1 MSSDQMPEE
10 FVQQVRD
17 VLAHLYDTAYLQR
30 HALLAVLV
38 PADLS
43 DPRARAQS
51 LRETTMQAIAA
62 LRPPAGV
69 SPRDA
74 AYRPYAILRGKYVE
88 GMSGEAVQEQLTI
101 GRRQFFREQQRAIEG
116 IASLLWSKRMAP
128 ATTTG
133 DGTGQALSEELE
145 QLGIQSQVFVVE
157 AVVREAIAATS
168 SLAADR
174 GVCLHLAVRGQ
185 PQAFADET
193 IARHLLISLFGA
205 LVRHSADCRLE
216 VSLAYDGR
224 WVCLSV
230 TGFGETAQ
238 RRLPADGVDRGRR
251 VEEPRQEES
260 LAEQLQTQQHLAGHM
275 GGQLTVEAEEAG
287 RAVRLRLPTGRKD
300 VVAIVDD
307 NPKTLH
313 LFERYLEP
321 YRYQP
326 LLIQESARA
335 LAEIRAAQVDVV
347 VLDIMMRDV
356 DGWRI
361 LQSLRTDPGTRHIPV
376 LICSVLNDAELA
388 HSLGAA
394 GYLRKP
400 VSQAELVRAL
410 DQARQARDSA
420 PGTPPAPSPAS
431 G

>member
-1 MSSDQMPEE
+1 MSSEQVPEE

-30 HALLAVLV
+30 HPLLTALV
-38 PADLS
+38 PSELS

-69 SPRDA
+69 SPRDP
-74 AYRPYAILRGKYVE
+74 AYRPYTILRGKYVE
-88 GMSGEAVQEQLTI
+88 GMAGEVVQDRLAI

-116 IASLLWSKRMAP
+116 IASLLWSKRMGP
-128 ATTTG
+128 AVATSDSMG
-133 DGTGQALSEELE
+133 EALSEELA
-145 QLGIQSQVFVVE
+145 QLGIQSE
-157 AVVREAIAATS
+157 AFALERVVREAIAATS

-174 GVCLHLAVRGQ
+174 GVHLALAVRGQ
-185 PQAFADET
+185 PEAFADET

-205 LVRHSADCRLE
+205 LVRHCSDCRLE
-216 VSLAYDGR
+216 VTLAGEGR
-224 WVCLSV
+224 WVTLSV
-230 TGFGETAQ
+230 AGFAAAAEAAEAGEPLAQ
-238 RRLPADGVDRGRR
+238 QL
-251 VEEPRQEES
+251 ETQQQ
-260 LAEQLQTQQHLAGHM
+260 LAEHM
-275 GGQLTVEAEEAG
+275 GGQLSADDDDHGQTVC
-287 RAVRLRLPTGRKD
+287 LLLPTGRKD

-326 LLIQESARA
+326 LLIQDSSRA
-335 LAEIRAAQVDVV
+335 LAEIRAAQADVV

-388 HSLGAA
+388 QSLGAA
-394 GYLRKP
+394 GYMRKP

-420 PGTPPAPSPAS
+420 PGTPPEP
-431 G
+431 

>member
-1 MSSDQMPEE
+1 MSGEQVPEE

-30 HALLAVLV
+30 HPLLATLV

-62 LRPPAGV
+62 LRPPSGV
-69 SPRDA
+69 SPRDP
-74 AYRPYAILRGKYVE
+74 AYRPYTILRGKYVE
-88 GMSGEAVQEQLTI
+88 GMGGEEVQDRLAI

-116 IASLLWSKRMAP
+116 IASLLWSKRMGPAP
-128 ATTTG
+128 ATG
-133 DGTGQALSEELE
+133 DSAGQALSEELE
-145 QLGIQSQVFVVE
+145 QLGIQSE
-157 AVVREAIAATS
+157 AFALETVVREAVIATS

-174 GVCLHLAVRGQ
+174 NVRLTMAVRGQ
-185 PQAFADET
+185 PEAFADET
-193 IARHLLISLFGA
+193 IARHLLISLLGA
-205 LVRHSADCRLE
+205 IVRHSSDCHLQ
-216 VSLAYDGR
+216 VNLANEGR
-224 WVCLSV
+224 WAALSV
-230 TGFGETAQ
+230 TGFCAGASGEPDAAAPLTGQ
-238 RRLPADGVDRGRR
+238 L
-251 VEEPRQEES
+251 ETQE
-260 LAEQLQTQQHLAGHM
+260 QLAGHM
-275 GGQLTVEAEEAG
+275 GGQLAIDEGEG
-287 RAVRLRLPTGRKD
+287 GPAVHLRLPTGRKD

-313 LFERYLEP
+313 LFERYLQP

-335 LAEIRAAQVDVV
+335 LAEIRAAQADVV

-388 HSLGAA
+388 QSLGAA

-410 DQARQARDSA
+410 DQARQARGSA
-420 PGTPPAPSPAS
+420 PETPPAPSPAS
-431 G
+431 E